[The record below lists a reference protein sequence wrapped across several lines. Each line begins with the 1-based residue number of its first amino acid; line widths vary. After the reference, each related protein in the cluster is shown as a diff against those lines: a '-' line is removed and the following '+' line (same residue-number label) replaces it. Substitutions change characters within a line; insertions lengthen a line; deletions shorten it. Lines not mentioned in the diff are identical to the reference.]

1 MEENL
6 WNLAFVP
13 KKNFGA
19 LLLLLRC
26 FYSSFLIVSGK
37 NLSIKSLILLG
48 VELSREMK
56 SSVYVM
62 KHERFHLMFSPC

>member
-13 KKNFGA
+13 KKNFGE
-19 LLLLLRC
+19 LLLLLHC
-26 FYSSFLIVSGK
+26 SYSSFLIVSGK

-48 VELSREMK
+48 VEFSREMK

-62 KHERFHLMFSPC
+62 KHE

>member
-13 KKNFGA
+13 KKNFGE

-26 FYSSFLIVSGK
+26 LYSSFLIVSGK

-48 VELSREMK
+48 VEFSSEMK

-62 KHERFHLMFSPC
+62 KHE